1 MRKQVVIVGAGPSG
15 LLLGRL
21 LDLAGIDNIVLER
34 QSQDYVLARIR
45 AGILEQTTVDLIHR
59 AGAGDRLA
67 VEGIPH
73 HAVQLAFDY
82 RAVSIGLS
90 KHTEGKVVTAYGQT
104 EVTRDLCEVRDASGG
119 ETVYEA
125 GDVAIHDFDGSSPY
139 VTYVRDG
146 ITHRIDCDLIA
157 GCDGYHGVCRKSV
170 PEAAITTYEK
180 LYPFG
185 WLGLLSGT
193 RPVAHEVV
201 YANTERGF
209 ALCSMRS
216 MTRSRYYIQCDVNDR
231 VENWSD
237 DAFWDEFR
245 RRLPPD
251 MAESLETGPSIE
263 KSIAPLR
270 SFVAEP
276 MRFGRLML
284 AGDAAHVVPPTG
296 AKGLNL
302 AASDI
307 HYMYDAILAFCGEDD
322 ETALDEY
329 SRRALDRVWKTERF
343 SWWLTNLTHRFN
355 DDAFEQRMKE
365 AELAYITTS
374 EAGRRM
380 VAENYVGLPL
390 CSSSSSS
397 PSSDARW
404 RVGSRSWRWLRVN
417 ILPVC
422 RESLP
427 IRA

>member
-34 QSQDYVLARIR
+34 QTQDYVLARIR

-59 AGAGDRLA
+59 AGAGTRLDA
-67 VEGIPH
+67 EGIRH
-73 HAVQLAFDY
+73 HAVHLAFDY
-82 RAVSIGLS
+82 KSIAIGLS
-90 KHTEGKVVTAYGQT
+90 EHTNGKVVTAYGQT
-104 EVTRDLCEVRDASGG
+104 EVTRDLCSVRDAAGS
-119 ETVYEA
+119 TTIYEA
-125 GDVAIHDFDGSSPY
+125 TNVEIHDFDGDSPY
-139 VTYVRDG
+139 VTYEKDG
-146 ITHRIDCDLIA
+146 TTHRVDCDLIA
-157 GCDGYHGVCRKSV
+157 GCDGYHGVCRQSV
-170 PEAAITTYEK
+170 PSSAITTFDK
-180 LYPFG
+180 IYPFG
-185 WLGLLSGT
+185 WLGLLSDT
-193 RPVAHEVV
+193 KPVAEEVV
-201 YANTERGF
+201 YANTARGF

-216 MTRSRYYIQCDVNDR
+216 MTRSRYYIQCDADDK

-245 RRLPPD
+245 LRLPLD
-251 MAESLETGPSIE
+251 MAEALETGPSIE

-307 HYMYDAILAFCGEDD
+307 HYMYDAILGFLEDHD
-322 ETALDEY
+322 AAALDEY

-355 DDAFEQRMKE
+355 DDPFEQRMKE
-365 AELAYITTS
+365 AELAYVTTS
-374 EAGRRM
+374 DAGRQM

-390 CSSSSSS
+390 
-397 PSSDARW
+397 
-404 RVGSRSWRWLRVN
+404 
-417 ILPVC
+417 
-422 RESLP
+422 
-427 IRA
+427 

>member
-1 MRKQVVIVGAGPSG
+1 MGQSEQTETVGQMRKQVVIIGAGPSG

-34 QSQDYVLARIR
+34 QTQDYVLARIR

-59 AGAGDRLA
+59 AGAGTRLDA
-67 VEGIPH
+67 EGIRH
-73 HAVQLAFDY
+73 HAVHLAFDY
-82 RAVSIGLS
+82 KSIAIGLS
-90 KHTEGKVVTAYGQT
+90 EHTNGKVVTAYGQT
-104 EVTRDLCEVRDASGG
+104 EVTRDLCSVRDAAGST
-119 ETVYEA
+119 TVYEA
-125 GDVAIHDFDGSSPY
+125 ANVEINDFDGHSPY
-139 VTYVRDG
+139 VTYEKDG
-146 ITHRIDCDLIA
+146 TTHRVDCDLIA
-157 GCDGYHGVCRKSV
+157 GCDGYHGVCRQSV
-170 PEAAITTYEK
+170 PSSAITTFDK
-180 LYPFG
+180 IYPFG
-185 WLGLLSGT
+185 WLGLLSDT
-193 RPVAHEVV
+193 KPVAEEVV
-201 YANTERGF
+201 YANTARGF

-216 MTRSRYYIQCDVNDR
+216 MTRSRYYIQCDVDDK

-245 RRLPPD
+245 LRLPPE
-251 MAESLETGPSIE
+251 MAEALETGPSIE

-307 HYMYDAILAFCGEDD
+307 HYMYDAILGFLEDHD
-322 ETALDEY
+322 AAALDEY

-355 DDAFEQRMKE
+355 DDPFEQRMKE
-365 AELAYITTS
+365 AELAYVTTS
-374 EAGRRM
+374 DAGRQM

-390 CSSSSSS
+390 
-397 PSSDARW
+397 
-404 RVGSRSWRWLRVN
+404 
-417 ILPVC
+417 
-422 RESLP
+422 
-427 IRA
+427 

>member
-34 QSQDYVLARIR
+34 QTQDYVLARIR
-45 AGILEQTTVDLIHR
+45 AGILEQTTVDLIQR
-59 AGAGDRLA
+59 AGAGTRLNA
-67 VEGIPH
+67 EGIRH
-73 HAVQLAFDY
+73 HAMHLAFDY
-82 RAVSIGLS
+82 KSIAIGLS
-90 KHTEGKVVTAYGQT
+90 EHTNGKVVTAYGQT
-104 EVTRDLCEVRDASGG
+104 EVTRDLCDVRDAEGSA
-119 ETVYEA
+119 TVYEA
-125 GDVAIHDFDGSSPY
+125 SNVEINDFDGDSPY
-139 VTYVRDG
+139 VTYEKG
-146 ITHRIDCDLIA
+146 GTTHRVDCDLIA
-157 GCDGYHGVCRKSV
+157 GCDGYHGVCRQSL
-170 PEAAITTYEK
+170 PSSAITTFEK
-180 LYPFG
+180 IYPFG
-185 WLGLLSGT
+185 WLGLLSDT
-193 RPVAHEVV
+193 KPVAEEVV
-201 YANTERGF
+201 YANTARGF

-216 MTRSRYYIQCDVNDR
+216 MTRSRYYIQCDADDK

-245 RRLPPD
+245 LRLPPD
-251 MAESLETGPSIE
+251 MAEALETGPSIE

-307 HYMYDAILAFCGEDD
+307 HYMYDAILGFLEDHD
-322 ETALDEY
+322 AAALDEY

-355 DDAFEQRMKE
+355 DDPFEQRMKE
-365 AELAYITTS
+365 AELAYVTTS
-374 EAGRRM
+374 DAGRQM

-390 CSSSSSS
+390 
-397 PSSDARW
+397 
-404 RVGSRSWRWLRVN
+404 
-417 ILPVC
+417 
-422 RESLP
+422 
-427 IRA
+427 

>member
-45 AGILEQTTVDLIHR
+45 AGILEQTTVDLMQR
-59 AGAGDRLA
+59 AGAGARLNA
-67 VEGIPH
+67 EGIKH
-73 HAVQLAFDY
+73 HAMHLAFDY
-82 RAVSIGLS
+82 KSIAVGLS
-90 KHTEGKVVTAYGQT
+90 EHTNGKVVTAYGQT
-104 EVTRDLCEVRDASGG
+104 EVTRDLCNVRDAAGSA
-119 ETVYEA
+119 TVYDASNVE
-125 GDVAIHDFDGSSPY
+125 INHFDGDSPY
-139 VTYVRDG
+139 VTYVTEG
-146 ITHRIDCDLIA
+146 TTHRVDCDLIA
-157 GCDGYHGVCRKSV
+157 GCDGYHGVCRQSV
-170 PEAAITTYEK
+170 PSSAINIYEK
-180 LYPFG
+180 IYPFG
-185 WLGLLSGT
+185 WLGLLSDT
-193 RPVAHEVV
+193 KPVAEEVV
-201 YANTERGF
+201 YANTARGF

-216 MTRSRYYIQCDVNDR
+216 MTRSRYYIQCDVDDK

-237 DAFWDEFR
+237 NAFWDEFR
-245 RRLPPD
+245 RRLPPE
-251 MAESLETGPSIE
+251 MAEALETGPSIE

-307 HYMYDAILAFCGEDD
+307 HYMYDAILGFLEDQD
-322 ETALDEY
+322 AAALDEY

-355 DDAFEQRMKE
+355 DDPFEQRMKE
-365 AELAYITTS
+365 AELAYVTTS
-374 EAGRRM
+374 DAGRQM

-390 CSSSSSS
+390 
-397 PSSDARW
+397 
-404 RVGSRSWRWLRVN
+404 
-417 ILPVC
+417 
-422 RESLP
+422 
-427 IRA
+427 

>member
-34 QSQDYVLARIR
+34 QAQDYVLARIR

-59 AGAGDRLA
+59 AGAGERLA
-67 VEGIPH
+67 IKGIPH
-73 HAVQLAFDY
+73 HALQLAFDY
-82 RAVSIGLS
+82 KAVSIGLS

-104 EVTRDLCEVRDASGG
+104 EVTRDLCAVRDASGS

-125 GDVAIHDFDGSSPY
+125 ADVAIHDFDGSSPH
-139 VTYVRDG
+139 VTYVKDG
-146 ITHRIDCDLIA
+146 RTHRIDCDLIA

-170 PEAAITTYEK
+170 PESAITTYEK

-185 WLGLLSGT
+185 WLGLLSET

-216 MTRSRYYIQCDVNDR
+216 MTRSRYYIQCDVDDR

-245 RRLPPD
+245 RRLPPE

-307 HYMYDAILAFCGEDD
+307 HYMYDAILAFCGDHD
-322 ETALDEY
+322 EAALDEY

-374 EAGRRM
+374 DAGRRM

-390 CSSSSSS
+390 
-397 PSSDARW
+397 
-404 RVGSRSWRWLRVN
+404 
-417 ILPVC
+417 
-422 RESLP
+422 
-427 IRA
+427 

>member
-34 QSQDYVLARIR
+34 QTQDYVLARIR
-45 AGILEQTTVDLIHR
+45 AGILEQTTVDLLHR
-59 AGAGDRLA
+59 AEAGHRLA
-67 VEGIPH
+67 EEGIPH

-82 RAVSIGLS
+82 KSVSIGLS
-90 KHTEGKVVTAYGQT
+90 QHTSGKVVTAYGQT
-104 EVTRDLCEVRDASGG
+104 EVTRDLCEVRDTSGS

-125 GDVAIHDFDGSSPY
+125 ADVEIRDIDSAHPF
-139 VTYVRDG
+139 VTYAKDG
-146 ITHRIDCDLIA
+146 VTHRIDCDLVA
-157 GCDGYHGVCRKSV
+157 GCDGYHGVSRKSV
-170 PEAAITTYEK
+170 PESAITTYEK
-180 LYPFG
+180 IYPFG
-185 WLGLLSGT
+185 WLGLLSDT

-245 RRLPPD
+245 RRLPPE
-251 MAESLETGPSIE
+251 MAEALETGPSLE

-307 HYMYDAILAFCGEDD
+307 HYMYDAILAFCAEGD
-322 ETALDEY
+322 EAALNEY

-365 AELAYITTS
+365 AELAYVTTS
-374 EAGRRM
+374 DAGRQM

-390 CSSSSSS
+390 
-397 PSSDARW
+397 
-404 RVGSRSWRWLRVN
+404 
-417 ILPVC
+417 
-422 RESLP
+422 
-427 IRA
+427 

>member
-1 MRKQVVIVGAGPSG
+1 MRKQVAIIGAGPSG

-34 QSQDYVLARIR
+34 QTQDYVLARIR

-59 AGAGDRLA
+59 AGAGTRLDA
-67 VEGIPH
+67 EGIRH
-73 HAVQLAFDY
+73 HAVHLAFDY
-82 RAVSIGLS
+82 KSIAIGLS
-90 KHTEGKVVTAYGQT
+90 EHTNGKVVTAYGQT
-104 EVTRDLCEVRDASGG
+104 EVTRDLCSVRDAAGST
-119 ETVYEA
+119 TVYEA
-125 GDVAIHDFDGSSPY
+125 ANVEINDFDGHSPY
-139 VTYVRDG
+139 VTYEKDG
-146 ITHRIDCDLIA
+146 TTHRVDCDLIA
-157 GCDGYHGVCRKSV
+157 GCDGYHGVCRQSV
-170 PEAAITTYEK
+170 PSSAITTFDK
-180 LYPFG
+180 IYPFG
-185 WLGLLSGT
+185 WLGLLSDT
-193 RPVAHEVV
+193 KPVAEEVV
-201 YANTERGF
+201 YANTARGF

-216 MTRSRYYIQCDVNDR
+216 MTRSRYYIQCDADDK

-245 RRLPPD
+245 LRLPPE
-251 MAESLETGPSIE
+251 MAEALETGPSIE

-307 HYMYDAILAFCGEDD
+307 HYMYDAILGFLEDHD
-322 ETALDEY
+322 AAALDEY

-355 DDAFEQRMKE
+355 DDPFEQRMKE
-365 AELAYITTS
+365 AELAYVTTS
-374 EAGRRM
+374 DAGRQM

-390 CSSSSSS
+390 
-397 PSSDARW
+397 
-404 RVGSRSWRWLRVN
+404 
-417 ILPVC
+417 
-422 RESLP
+422 
-427 IRA
+427 

>member
-21 LDLAGIDNIVLER
+21 LDLAGIDNVVLER
-34 QSQDYVLARIR
+34 QTQDYVLSRIR

-59 AGAGDRLA
+59 AGAGARLDA
-67 VEGIPH
+67 EGIRH
-73 HAVQLAFDY
+73 HAVHLAFDY
-82 RAVSIGLS
+82 KSIAIGLS
-90 KHTEGKVVTAYGQT
+90 EHTNGKVVTAYGQT
-104 EVTRDLCEVRDASGG
+104 EVTRDLCSVRDAAGS
-119 ETVYEA
+119 TTIYEA
-125 GDVAIHDFDGSSPY
+125 ANVGIHDFDSDSPY
-139 VTYVRDG
+139 VTYEKDG
-146 ITHRIDCDLIA
+146 TTHRVDCDLIA
-157 GCDGYHGVCRKSV
+157 GCDGYHGVCRQSV
-170 PEAAITTYEK
+170 PSSAITTFEK
-180 LYPFG
+180 IYPFG
-185 WLGLLSGT
+185 WLGLLSDT
-193 RPVAHEVV
+193 KPVAEEVV

-216 MTRSRYYIQCDVNDR
+216 MTRSRYYIQCDADDK

-251 MAESLETGPSIE
+251 MAEALETGPSIE

-307 HYMYDAILAFCGEDD
+307 HYMYDAILGFLEDHD
-322 ETALDEY
+322 TAALGEY

-355 DDAFEQRMKE
+355 DDPFEQRMKE
-365 AELAYITTS
+365 AELAYVTTS
-374 EAGRRM
+374 DAGRQM

-390 CSSSSSS
+390 
-397 PSSDARW
+397 
-404 RVGSRSWRWLRVN
+404 
-417 ILPVC
+417 
-422 RESLP
+422 
-427 IRA
+427 